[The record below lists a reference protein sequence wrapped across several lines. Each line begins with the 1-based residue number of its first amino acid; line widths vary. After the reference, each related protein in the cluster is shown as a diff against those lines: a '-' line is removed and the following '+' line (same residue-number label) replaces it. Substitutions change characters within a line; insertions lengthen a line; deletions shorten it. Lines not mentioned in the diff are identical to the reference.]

1 MISSFIESVWMRG
14 AMPEQRL
21 KFVRFVGFKEYL
33 RPSGRKERIQYNL
46 YQCVCGN
53 QKVIRKSS
61 VTDKNNNSSFSCGCL
76 RMENLQKIL
85 EKGLNR
91 HGGKGKTGQKAHN
104 KGKIRIEVDGKIR
117 FVEKEEADE
126 ILHKLYWSI

>member
-1 MISSFIESVWMRG
+1 LISSFIVSVWMRG

-21 KFVRFVGFKEYL
+21 KFVRFVEFKEYL

-91 HGGKGKTGQKAHN
+91 HKGKGKTGQKAHN
-104 KGKIRIEVDGKIR
+104 KGKVRITLNGKIR
-117 FVEKEEADE
+117 YVDDRELAE
-126 ILHKLYWSI
+126 IYYGVA

>member
-1 MISSFIESVWMRG
+1 MRG

-33 RPSGRKERIQYNL
+33 RPSGHKERIQYNL

-104 KGKIRIEVDGKIR
+104 KGKVRITEKGKIR
-117 FVEKEEADE
+117 YVNDQELAE
-126 ILHKLYWSI
+126 IYYGVA